1 MTACLSIVVDPP
13 AIVAP
18 AELSEEQLVQ
28 NIAQAA
34 NRDDFAIGRFAL
46 QWHRQ
51 YSRGR
56 SDAALARMINETN
69 PDAGVSSEF
78 IRSRRIVAKVFPNR
92 LGTRSTTH
100 HVRAIELAKD
110 NARTWLERAE
120 ENQWSVAEMRRAILA
135 DAAHNEKDIIQ
146 QIITASLDPNDFD
159 RFAVGRLAHL
169 WQTRHANR
177 RFIGDLADL
186 VFKASNHKV
195 DFTHGDLRA
204 LATVAAVTPTRVGNL
219 SWPHHRIA
227 AEAGGNAEEWL
238 LKAEAEGWT
247 ADQLHRATTREW
259 KERHARLPS
268 QPVRTIRQTTA
279 SLMARCEKIEENR
292 GDVLKHRNAIVKMVH
307 RLREGCDAIEGF
319 LERKASEDT
328 HCKHK

>member
-1 MTACLSIVVDPP
+1 MTACLSIVADPP
-13 AIVAP
+13 AIVAQ

-51 YSRGR
+51 HSRGR
-56 SDAALARMINETN
+56 SDAALARMINEAN

-78 IRSRRIVAKVFPNR
+78 IRSRRMVAKVFVDR

-100 HVRAIELAKD
+100 HVRAIELGKD
-110 NARTWLERAE
+110 SAPMWLERAE

-135 DAAHNEKDIIQ
+135 DAEHNEKDIIQ
-146 QIITASLDPNDFD
+146 QIIAGALDPDDFD
-159 RFAVGRLAHL
+159 KFAVGRLAHL
-169 WQTRHANR
+169 WQTRHAKGR
-177 RFIGDLADL
+177 CIGDLAGL

-195 DFTHGDLRA
+195 DFTPEDLRE
-204 LATVAAVTPTRVGNL
+204 LATVAETTPTRVGNL
-219 SWPHHRIA
+219 SWPHHRVA
-227 AEAGGNAEEWL
+227 ADAGRNAERWL

-247 ADQLHRATTREW
+247 KDQLRRAMNRSRTE
-259 KERHARLPS
+259 HYARLPS

-279 SLMARCEKIEENR
+279 SLMARCKKIEENR
-292 GDVLKHRNAIVKMVH
+292 GDVLKHRNAIVKMVT
-307 RLREGCDAIEGF
+307 RLRESCDAIEGF
-319 LERKASEDT
+319 LEQKASET
-328 HCKHK
+328 CKGKYR